1 MIPLRIISVA
11 AKPGLAIGMEE
22 EDGEEAVRRAWLRW
36 LGVGTGSL
44 ALLLAGLWTQRAP
57 IAENF
62 VTRELNRRGVQ
73 ARYDLVDVGLR
84 TQRIENIILGDPAR
98 PDLTAR
104 WVEVDI
110 AFAGLTPQVAAVRA
124 GGVRLRGSLHDGVL
138 KLGDLDQ
145 FRDPNSTAPFSLPD
159 IKVALNDARM
169 TLDTDAGPVGMEMDG
184 AGNLQSGFRG
194 QLAAAMPRAAMA
206 GCVLTMM
213 RFSAGER
220 PSA

>member
-1 MIPLRIISVA
+1 M
-11 AKPGLAIGMEE
+11 
-22 EDGEEAVRRAWLRW
+22 
-36 LGVGTGSL
+36 
-44 ALLLAGLWTQRAP
+44 
-57 IAENF
+57 
-62 VTRELNRRGVQ
+62 
-73 ARYDLVDVGLR
+73 
-84 TQRIENIILGDPAR
+84 GDPAR

-194 QLAAAMPRAAMA
+194 RLAAAMRTGRVPAATTRSLGRRPRPRYRGSSGSPSTA
-206 GCVLTMM
+206 CQ
-213 RFSAGER
+213 R
-220 PSA
+220 PDGRTLPTIGSPFLNCSM

>member
-84 TQRIENIILGDPAR
+84 TQYDTCELVAKGSSRQPLFIDQGEADNFLAEQLKPERLEAVCEEHDHP
-98 PDLTAR
+98 LTLR
-104 WVEVDI
+104 RHPGYDHSYFFI
-110 AFAGLTPQVAAVRA
+110 ASFIDDHLSYHAE
-124 GGVRLRGSLHDGVL
+124 RLYAKR
-138 KLGDLDQ
+138 
-145 FRDPNSTAPFSLPD
+145 
-159 IKVALNDARM
+159 
-169 TLDTDAGPVGMEMDG
+169 
-184 AGNLQSGFRG
+184 
-194 QLAAAMPRAAMA
+194 
-206 GCVLTMM
+206 
-213 RFSAGER
+213 
-220 PSA
+220 